1 MSEQTIKEAVL
12 VDVTETAK
20 EAGIMVPTFITETVN
35 ALVDNQVGRLWDI
48 VVLAMFRMR
57 IADKAMRTEF
67 VVTFDRSYVLS
78 IVIGL
83 DDDNKTIVQIGFPED
98 ILF

>member
-1 MSEQTIKEAVL
+1 MSNQIVKEAVL
-12 VDVTETAK
+12 VDVSETAK
-20 EAGIMVPTFITETVN
+20 EAGIMCPTFVTESVN
-35 ALVDNQVGRLWDI
+35 ALIDNQVGRLWDI

-57 IADKAMRTEF
+57 IAEKKMRTEF
-67 VVTFDRSYVLS
+67 VVTFDKSYTLS